1 MGYILQNTSGL
12 ISTRITDVGRRKI
25 SQGNLNIQYFQI
37 GDSEVS
43 YTGTTNSVSTTS
55 KILMPPYNAQNNNG
69 YPQSTKNYIKYPYY
83 MEGTGGNTY
92 GIPYME
98 SEYVSIYN
106 SATQR
111 GFFSGD
117 SSCWY
122 LQTCSAYTLNTEYI
136 TTTSNLDGSLLITA
150 SSLSLY
156 CDSSANQP
164 IEVGNLCTIFFDN
177 DNACGC
183 FTSCYPVLTY
193 QVTYYDGTY
202 IGFDRKSPDYSTIS
216 VSNNTRLFFYPSG
229 MTQLYDTI
237 TPAGHWNDDVINYE
251 SLCYTDQ
258 ISSLIWN
265 MNIIWSESIAGL
277 NNAIYQDYNY
287 YTSKDYIGTKE
298 YLGYMS
304 SSGQSA
310 TTDVYYYNSY
320 GEKVTVLPEDQK
332 AIAVIHF
339 TNQSINNFY
348 GEKFAMEEYDLNNN
362 GETGQARNFQ
372 VSIPT
377 LMWHKGDT
385 CCLGE
390 TFYVDPPV
398 NGGGFLEQGTLLSSK
413 NSDMNNPG
421 IRYYTLW
428 DNHLT
433 PEGTPS
439 RVGKVFPDDQLIVFD
454 DEEIVAALSYKSN
467 RNWTLPAPKV
477 TLVPPNI
484 CNGDIIENGLLS
496 GDSETLWVTYGFY
509 NPYSAFTNSL
519 HCNYYQQIQGPTTG
533 CTNTNMDVSLIFG
546 QEFNCLQVPN
556 YPDPQGYYATNFYVL
571 AQKVTTGQK
580 PDPNQWREI
589 DFTSTLTNYIVDG
602 YITNNGLT
610 ASTFTITS
618 ALYDSASIHDM
629 GTILNL
635 PTIGTTGELNF
646 GDEYY
651 FYGVIDTDI
660 QATIY
665 EMKYRIN
672 LPSGLFMNSSNP
684 SWNNSLTP
692 HFTEIGLYDSNKD
705 LIFISKMQRPTQRA
719 GIQQIMIKY
728 DF

>member
-25 SQGNLNIQYFQI
+25 SQGNLNIQYFQV

-55 KILMPPYNAQNNNG
+55 KVLMPPYNAQNNTG

-83 MEGTGGNTY
+83 MEGTEGNTY

-98 SEYVSIYN
+98 SEYVSVYN
-106 SATQR
+106 SAEQR

-122 LQTCSAYTLNTEYI
+122 VQTCSAYTWNSEYI
-136 TTTSNLDGSLLITA
+136 VDTTTLDGSLVFTG
-150 SSLSLY
+150 SSSPLA
-156 CDSSANQP
+156 CDSSANQT
-164 IEVGNLCTIFFDN
+164 IEVGNLVTIFFTQD
-177 DNACGC
+177 DLCGC
-183 FTSCYPVLTY
+183 LYSCYPVMTY
-193 QVTYYDGTY
+193 QVTFYDGTY
-202 IGFDRKSPDYSTIS
+202 IGLDRPLPDYTSLSPTTNS
-216 VSNNTRLFFYPSG
+216 RLMFYPSG
-229 MTQLYDTI
+229 MTELYDTI

-258 ISSLIWN
+258 ISSLVWN

-277 NNAIYQDYNY
+277 NNAIFQDYNY

-298 YLGYMS
+298 YLGYMDS
-304 SSGQSA
+304 LGQTAS
-310 TTDVYYYNSY
+310 TQVYYYNSY
-320 GEKVTVLPEDQK
+320 GDKIVVQPEDQK
-332 AIAVIHF
+332 SIAVIHF

-348 GEKFAMEEYDLNNN
+348 GEKFAMENYDPNND
-362 GETGQARNFQ
+362 GETGQARNFKI
-372 VSIPT
+372 SIPT
-377 LMWHKGDT
+377 LMWHKSDS
-385 CCLGE
+385 CCSGE

-398 NGGGFLEQGTLLSSK
+398 DGGGFMEQGILLSSK

-433 PEGTPS
+433 SAGEPS

-519 HCNYYQQIQGPTTG
+519 HCNYYQQIQGPLSG
-533 CTNTNMDVSLIFG
+533 CANYNMDVSVIFG
-546 QEFNCLQVPN
+546 NEFGCLN
-556 YPDPQGYYATNFYVL
+556 SGGDSSQGYYASNFYVL
-571 AQKVTTGQK
+571 AQKTSTGER
-580 PDPNQWREI
+580 PNPNLWREI
-589 DFTSTLTNYIVDG
+589 DFTENLSNYI
-602 YITNNGLT
+602 NNGFIVTEGLT

-618 ALYDSASIHDM
+618 TLYDAAPIHDM
-629 GTILNL
+629 ALVLNL
-635 PTIGTTGELNF
+635 PTIGSTGLNF

-665 EMKYRIN
+665 EMKYRVN

-692 HFTEIGLYDSNKD
+692 HFTEIGLYDSDKD

>member
-1 MGYILQNTSGL
+1 MAYILKNTSGL
-12 ISTRITDVGRRKI
+12 INTRITDTGREKM
-25 SQGNLNIQYFQI
+25 SQGNFKISYFQI

-43 YTGTTNSVSTTS
+43 YTGVTNSVSTTS
-55 KILMPPYNAQNNNG
+55 KVLMPPYNAQNNTG

-83 MEGTGGNTY
+83 MEGSEGNTY

-98 SEYVSIYN
+98 SEYTSIFN
-106 SATQR
+106 SAEQR

-117 SSCWY
+117 SNCWY
-122 LQTCSAYTLNTEYI
+122 IQTCSAYTLNTEYI
-136 TTTSNLDGSLLITA
+136 TTTSNLEGSLILTA
-150 SSLSLY
+150 TSSPLS
-156 CDSSANQP
+156 CDISADQT
-164 IEVGNLCTIFFDN
+164 IEVGDLCTIFFNSDN
-177 DNACGC
+177 TCGC
-183 FTSCYPVLTY
+183 LSSCYPILTY
-193 QVTYYDGTY
+193 QVTFYEPPY
-202 IGFDRKSPDYSTIS
+202 IGFDRELPDYSNIS
-216 VSNNTRLFFYPSG
+216 VSYNSRLFFYPSG

-277 NNAIYQDYNY
+277 NNALFQDFNY
-287 YTSKDYIGTKE
+287 YNSKDYIGTKE
-298 YLGYMS
+298 YLGYMTS
-304 SSGQSA
+304 LGQSA
-310 TTDVYYYNSY
+310 STDVYYYNSY
-320 GEKVTVLPEDQK
+320 DEKIIVSPEDQK

-339 TNQSINNFY
+339 TNQAINNFY
-348 GEKFAMEEYDLNNN
+348 GEKFAMEEYDPNND

-372 VSIPT
+372 ISVPH
-377 LMWHKGDT
+377 LMWHKGDN

-398 NGGGFLEQGTLLSSK
+398 NGGGFFEQGILLSSK

-433 PEGTPS
+433 SAGEPS

-454 DEEIVAALSYKSN
+454 DEEIIATLSYKSN

-496 GDSETLWVTYGFY
+496 ADTETLWVTYGFY
-509 NPYSAFTNSL
+509 NTDTFTNSL
-519 HCNYYQQIQGPTTG
+519 QCNYYQQIQGPTSG
-533 CTNTNMDVSLIFG
+533 CSTTNMDVSLVFG
-546 QEFNCLQVPN
+546 QEFNCLQINNTV
-556 YPDPQGYYATNFYVL
+556 DQQGYFATDFYVL
-571 AQKVTTGQK
+571 AQKVTTGER

-589 DFTSTLTNYIVDG
+589 DFTSTLSNYIVDG
-602 YITNNGLT
+602 YIQNNGMT

-618 ALYDSASIHDM
+618 TLYDSASIHDM
-629 GTILNL
+629 ASLLNI
-635 PTIGTTGELNF
+635 PTLGSTGLNF

-705 LIFISKMQRPTQRA
+705 LIFISKMQKPTQRN

>member
-43 YTGTTNSVSTTS
+43 YTGVTNSVSTTS
-55 KILMPPYNAQNNNG
+55 KVFMPSYNSQNNTG

-83 MEGTGGNTY
+83 MQGSDGNTY

-98 SEYVSIYN
+98 SEYVSVYN
-106 SATQR
+106 SAEPR

-122 LQTCSAYTLNTEYI
+122 VQPCSAYTWNSEFNI
-136 TTTSNLDGSLLITA
+136 DTTTLDATTLIQPSSNPLT
-150 SSLSLY
+150 
-156 CDSSANQP
+156 CDASANQT
-164 IEVGNLCTIFFDN
+164 IQLGDLLTIFYNQD
-177 DNACGC
+177 DLC
-183 FTSCYPVLTY
+183 SCYNSCYATLTY
-193 QVTYYDGTY
+193 KVTYYDGT
-202 IGFDRKSPDYSTIS
+202 ILGLDRPTPDFTDLSPINSS
-216 VSNNTRLFFYPSG
+216 RLMVYPSG
-229 MTQLYDTI
+229 MTELYDTI
-237 TPAGHWNDDVINYE
+237 TPAGHWNDDVVNYE

-258 ISSLIWN
+258 ISSLVWN
-265 MNIIWSESIAGL
+265 MQIIWSESIAGL
-277 NNAIYQDYNY
+277 NNAIFQDYNY
-287 YTSKDYIGTKE
+287 YASKDYIGTKE

-310 TTDVYYYNSY
+310 STSVYYYNSY
-320 GEKVTVLPEDQK
+320 NEPIIVTPEDQK
-332 AIAVIHF
+332 SIAVIHF

-348 GEKFAMEEYDLNNN
+348 GEKFAVEEYDPNDP
-362 GETGQARNFQ
+362 GGTGQARNFK
-372 VSIPT
+372 VHIPT
-377 LMWHKGDT
+377 LMWHKNLT
-385 CCLGE
+385 SCCSGE
-390 TFYVDPPV
+390 TFYIDPSV
-398 NGGGFLEQGTLLSSK
+398 NGGGFLEQGVLQSSK

-433 PEGTPS
+433 SAGEPS
-439 RVGKVFPDDQLIVFD
+439 RVGKVFPDDQVIVFD
-454 DEEIVAALSYKSN
+454 DEEIIAALSYKSN
-467 RNWTLPAPKV
+467 RNWTLPAPKISM
-477 TLVPPNI
+477 VPPNI
-484 CNGDIIENGLLS
+484 CSGDITSDGILS
-496 GDSETLWVTYGFY
+496 ADTETLWVTYGFY
-509 NPYSAFTNSL
+509 NEYNYFTNSL

-533 CTNTNMDVSLIFG
+533 CTDLSMDVSVIFG
-546 QEFNCLQVPN
+546 NEFGCMITEGC
-556 YPDPQGYYATNFYVL
+556 QGFMAQQFYVL
-571 AQKVTTGQK
+571 AQKTETGSR
-580 PDPNQWREI
+580 PNPNLWREI
-589 DFTSTLTNYIVDG
+589 DFTDSLTNYL
-602 YITNNGLT
+602 NNGFILPQGLT
-610 ASTFTITS
+610 STTFTITS
-618 ALYDSASIHDM
+618 TLYDSAPIHDM
-629 GTILNL
+629 ATILFI
-635 PTIGTTGELNF
+635 PTIGSTGGLNF

-651 FYGVIDTDI
+651 FYGNIETDI

-672 LPSGLFMNSSNP
+672 LPSGMFMNSSNP

-705 LIFISKMQRPTQRA
+705 LIFISKMQRPTQRS